1 MASFFLRAASRS
13 TISSGIT
20 SSSNRLRPGLKTI
33 QCRMFSEAVIPGV
46 GKGKTSTGLVGL
58 KVDHDALSKIVTKYT
73 ALLEKAQEMPPT
85 AQYRINIEKL
95 ARYRINAATQFPDD
109 PEMVEE
115 LCNCGQVEELVQ
127 QADEEMA
134 VMEMYLRN
142 KWWELVGEVEIEYE
156 PSGQED
162 GGHGDVE
169 WDGKA

>member
-1 MASFFLRAASRS
+1 MTLTCHLSPLTCSPFLHKTCG
-13 TISSGIT
+13 TIT
-20 SSSNRLRPGLKTI
+20 LFEHQK
-33 QCRMFSEAVIPGV
+33 
-46 GKGKTSTGLVGL
+46 VGL